1 MKKTL
6 SWLLP
11 ALTCIFSAFCL
22 GLFLGRSVSSAP
34 VLVSIPQSSAPTA
47 PATEPVADDTKP
59 DFPININTAGRDEL
73 MLLPGIGE
81 TFADRIV
88 QYRER
93 NGSFRRAEDLMNI
106 DGIGP
111 KTLESILE
119 LITVGGLL

>member
-1 MKKTL
+1 
-6 SWLLP
+6 
-11 ALTCIFSAFCL
+11 
-22 GLFLGRSVSSAP
+22 
-34 VLVSIPQSSAPTA
+34 
-47 PATEPVADDTKP
+47 
-59 DFPININTAGRDEL
+59 

-119 LITVGGLL
+119 LITVGG

>member
-1 MKKTL
+1 MKKPL

-11 ALTCIFSAFCL
+11 ALTCIFFAFCL

-34 VLVSIPQSSAPTA
+34 ILVSVPQSNAPTA
-47 PATEPVADDTKP
+47 PVTESVADDAQP
-59 DFPININTAGRDEL
+59 RFPININTAGREEL

-81 TFADRIV
+81 TYADRII

-93 NGSFRRAEDLMNI
+93 NGSFHRAEDLMNI

-111 KTLESILE
+111 KTLEAILE
-119 LITVGGLL
+119 LITVGG